1 MAASGRSQ
9 NGQGLFRPGNVRITG
24 ILVNEAWSVMLRG
37 RGAGRSVRVAPG
49 FCAVLVALQA
59 LAATAQ
65 GAGDLSVADGLKVT
79 LEYTLSLSDQSVVDS
94 NVGQAPFTFT
104 QGVHEIVPGLEKSL
118 IGMKAGEKKHV
129 EVPATEGYGPYD
141 KMARTTVEF
150 TRLPQN
156 LRVGDVLQGS
166 NGRLVKVLELNEKTA
181 VLDLNHPLAG
191 KNLTFDVTV
200 IKVEKPPAGS
210 STTSPQP

>member
-1 MAASGRSQ
+1 
-9 NGQGLFRPGNVRITG
+9 
-24 ILVNEAWSVMLRG
+24 MLRK
-37 RGAGRSVRVAPG
+37 RDLERSVRVALRV
-49 FCAVLVALQA
+49 CAVLIALQA
-59 LAATAQ
+59 LVTTAQ

-94 NVGQAPFTFT
+94 NVGQTPFTFT
-104 QGVHEIVPGLEKSL
+104 QGAHEIVPGLEKSL
-118 IGMKAGEKKHV
+118 VGMKAGEKKHV
-129 EVPATEGYGPYD
+129 EVPAAEGYGPYD
-141 KMARTTVEF
+141 KKARTTVEL

-166 NGRLVKVLELNEKTA
+166 DGRLVKVLELNEKTA

-200 IKVEKPPAGS
+200 VNVEKPPAD
-210 STTSPQP
+210 SPATPRP